1 MSASQQTRYYHGA
14 SPGSAGGDVT
24 GSTVRH
30 KQADN
35 DIQDAN
41 NPIPVPLTGL
51 SFGWRK
57 SSKENWTTPP
67 LGAISDLVWFLTGTP
82 ATGQYVYARVQS
94 VGIYVVAT
102 SADQSGITGFTDT
115 APNRAANLATLYTSS
130 SPLAINAGT
139 VLSNPNTGE
148 GSQDFL
154 ETQMALD
161 STYAGGAGPITALT
175 VTYRYVE
182 S

>member
-1 MSASQQTRYYHGA
+1 
-14 SPGSAGGDVT
+14 
-24 GSTVRH
+24 
-30 KQADN
+30 
-35 DIQDAN
+35 
-41 NPIPVPLTGL
+41 
-51 SFGWRK
+51 
-57 SSKENWTTPP
+57 
-67 LGAISDLVWFLTGTP
+67 LVWFLTGTP